1 MQQVHY
7 IQNFVKGLGIFAII
21 FLTHPCYS
29 QNLFANS
36 GLEDL
41 NICTEYHE
49 PCAPEAWFYIKPT
62 ANPLVNERIAPNAF
76 SGKNI
81 LLVPIDNVL
90 HPFGVRSYVYTMLT
104 CPLISGEKY
113 KLSFY
118 LNTAERKFYNID
130 FYFSKVEPATYNF
143 NTYDIKPS
151 FSITNTQITAK
162 VKTGWQAVEYEF
174 TATGNEK
181 FCMLGNMSDNMSY
194 SINDKM
200 NTTGEIFYFLDELK
214 LMPQNE
220 CMTCAGYN
228 ENLKKMYAQNYR
240 HTDFTFV
247 DPEIT
252 RPVSPK
258 FMIDTI
264 NIPSIY
270 FETNSAKLKQ
280 SFKKVMDSLTIIFE
294 GKKIVKMDITGYTDN
309 KGTIEKNLILSSER
323 AASVKEY
330 VVKQLPA
337 LDSSIFVFGK
347 GQQDPVAENNSEQ
360 GRAKNRRVKIILTM
374 VLQKK

>member
-1 MQQVHY
+1 
-7 IQNFVKGLGIFAII
+7 
-21 FLTHPCYS
+21 
-29 QNLFANS
+29 
-36 GLEDL
+36 
-41 NICTEYHE
+41 
-49 PCAPEAWFYIKPT
+49 
-62 ANPLVNERIAPNAF
+62 
-76 SGKNI
+76 
-81 LLVPIDNVL
+81 
-90 HPFGVRSYVYTMLT
+90 
-104 CPLISGEKY
+104 
-113 KLSFY
+113 
-118 LNTAERKFYNID
+118 
-130 FYFSKVEPATYNF
+130 
-143 NTYDIKPS
+143 
-151 FSITNTQITAK
+151 
-162 VKTGWQAVEYEF
+162 
-174 TATGNEK
+174 
-181 FCMLGNMSDNMSY
+181 MLGNMSDNMSY